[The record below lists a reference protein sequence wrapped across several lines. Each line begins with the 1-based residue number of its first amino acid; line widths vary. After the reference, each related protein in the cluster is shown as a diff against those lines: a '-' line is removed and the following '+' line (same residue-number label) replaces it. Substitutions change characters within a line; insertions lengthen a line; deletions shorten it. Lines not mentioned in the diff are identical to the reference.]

1 MLTDKPI
8 LPPPYI
14 RYPQIDRGSMEW
26 RMGIGEH
33 YVNRWNDFRRSLTQE
48 ELREYYRLFP
58 EPAVW
63 RGAMTGERSLGEYWS
78 GGVCLE
84 RWREDNRPKYSR
96 EQLVCGA
103 AALTRENAVFFW
115 GHRPSK
121 NGIVTSSCLSQWY
134 MAPFFVCDTQ
144 YCCMEQ
150 FMMASKARMFHDEE
164 TLAQILKSH
173 DPQEIKKLGRKVRNF
188 SSEAWDAGKYL
199 IILNGNF
206 RKFTQNP
213 ALRDYLLSTG
223 EKTLVEASPYDTIW
237 GVGLSAEDPCVGN
250 PRLWRGENLL
260 GFALMEV
267 RDEIAKAY
275 ANVHLCAE
283 QPEIF

>member
-1 MLTDKPI
+1 MLTNKPI

-26 RMGIGEH
+26 RMGVGES
-33 YVNRWNDFRRSLTQE
+33 YVNRFNAFRRSLSEE

-63 RGAMTGERSLGEYWS
+63 CGAMTGEKGLGKYGH
-78 GGVCLE
+78 GGLSLE
-84 RWREDNRPKYSR
+84 RWREDDQPKYSR
-96 EQLVCGA
+96 KQLEACGK
-103 AALTRENAVFFW
+103 ALTQDNTVFFW
-115 GHRPSK
+115 GHQPSK
-121 NGIVTSSCLSQWY
+121 DGTITASCLSQWFI
-134 MAPFFVCDTQ
+134 APFRVYDTT

-150 FMMASKARMFHDEE
+150 FMMASKARLFEDKE
-164 TLAQILKSH
+164 TLDLILKSS
-173 DPQEIKKLGRKVRNF
+173 DPKEIKALGRQVKGFDADVWN
-188 SSEAWDAGKYL
+188 EAKHL
-199 IILNGNF
+199 VIVNGNF

-213 ALRDYLLSTG
+213 ALRDYLLATG
-223 EKTLVEASPYDTIW
+223 DRFLVEASPYDTIW
-237 GVGLSAEDPCVGN
+237 GVGLSADDPRIGD
-250 PRLWRGENLL
+250 PSLWRGQNLL

-283 QPEIF
+283 LPEIF